1 MEVTIKILNE
11 QGLHA
16 RPASIFVKTASKFKS
31 TVSIVYGDKVA
42 NAKSIINIM
51 SLGLKKGEEIKIVT
65 EGTDEKEVMEAL
77 ISLVENKFGEE

>member
-1 MEVTIKILNE
+1 MEMVLKILNK

-16 RPASIFVKTASKFKS
+16 RPASVFVKTASKFKS
-31 TVSIVYGDKVA
+31 TVSIVHGNGVA

-65 EGTDEKEVMEAL
+65 EGIDEKEAMEAL
-77 ISLVENKFGEE
+77 VGLIESKFGEE